1 MAYLPGTKTSAILQH
16 KEEKNG
22 RKKAAFCQ
30 KFMIFNKSQN
40 IVRQAQG
47 GDQKTYC
54 EAVYIIFR
62 GEQISSAFMLRLLQ
76 ESVVFYMLPFFK
88 QMCMFY
94 CCLNEQCRLL
104 IVQGIGTW
112 HGGADLLNSFISAMA
127 WIREA
132 AVREL
137 FIRLLLRTK

>member
-1 MAYLPGTKTSAILQH
+1 MLKMFQYTPETTPNISYSYENWSEKQVSSSIRISINALPGSTFRAQKKHPLKARG
-16 KEEKNG
+16 EKNG
-22 RKKAAFCQ
+22 RPKKAAFCQ

-40 IVRQAQG
+40 IVTQAKR

-62 GEQISSAFMLRLLQ
+62 GEQISSTFMLRLVQ

-104 IVQGIGTW
+104 I
-112 HGGADLLNSFISAMA
+112 L
-127 WIREA
+127 
-132 AVREL
+132 
-137 FIRLLLRTK
+137 